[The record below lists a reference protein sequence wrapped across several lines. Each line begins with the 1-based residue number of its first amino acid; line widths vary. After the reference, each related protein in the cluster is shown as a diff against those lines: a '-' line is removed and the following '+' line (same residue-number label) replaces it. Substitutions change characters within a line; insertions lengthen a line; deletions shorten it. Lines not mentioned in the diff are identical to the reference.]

1 LSKCIRPTIVFFIVA
16 MAWIA
21 GAYGESV
28 SVGRG
33 SSVAVSEGSSA
44 EGTLISDG
52 TVTQSSVSSTGVID
66 DLNIDPWVKNTK
78 GDYAEI
84 GVTGTNVAGLS
95 YDGHNLTYK

>member
-1 LSKCIRPTIVFFIVA
+1 MSKCIRPTLVILIMA

-52 TVTQSSVSSTGVID
+52 TVTQSSVSSMGVID
-66 DLNIDPWVKNTK
+66 DLNIDPWVSNIK

-84 GVTGTNVAGLS
+84 GVTGTNVAGF
-95 YDGHNLTYK
+95 TYSDNY